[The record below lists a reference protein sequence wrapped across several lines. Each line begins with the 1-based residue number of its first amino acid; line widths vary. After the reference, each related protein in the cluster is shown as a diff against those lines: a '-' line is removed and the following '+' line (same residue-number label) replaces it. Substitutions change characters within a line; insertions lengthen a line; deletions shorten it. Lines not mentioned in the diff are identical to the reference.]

1 MKFLDYLDYQILGA
15 LFGAILFALFT
26 AVIGNG
32 LVRSE
37 APDKPGFDLPS
48 GVAAPAKAAAPAE
61 AVPLPSLLA
70 KADPAR
76 GQALTKVCATCH
88 SFEKGAPAKVG
99 PNLFGVVDRAKG
111 SEAGFGYSDAMKA
124 KGGKWTFEDINAFI
138 TSPKTF
144 VDGTKMAFGGEPD
157 AGKRADLIVYLRSLS
172 DSPAA
177 LPAAN

>member
-1 MKFLDYLDYQILGA
+1 MMKFLDYQILGA
-15 LFGAILFALFT
+15 LFGAILFALF
-26 AVIGNG
+26 VGVLSNG
-32 LVRSE
+32 LVRSGT
-37 APDKPGFDLPS
+37 ADRPGFDLPS
-48 GVAAPAKAAAPAE
+48 GVAAPAQAAAPAE
-61 AVPLPSLLA
+61 AVPLANLLA

-88 SFEKGAPAKVG
+88 SFDKGGAAKVG
-99 PNLFGVVDRAKG
+99 PNLYNVVNRAKG

-124 KGGKWTFEDINAFI
+124 KGGKWTFEDLNAFI
-138 TSPKTF
+138 ASPKTF
-144 VDGTKMAFGGEPD
+144 VDGTKMGFGGEPD